1 MENAVDWRMLARMG
15 LGMIDAFCDSYAR
28 VTDRILLDFDDTV
41 DLAHGGQQFSLFNT
55 HAGDTCLQPIL
66 IFEAGTGK
74 PVAAILRPGKRP
86 SGEEAAKVIGH
97 VIRRIRS
104 N

>member
-1 MENAVDWRMLARMG
+1 MQATPV
-15 LGMIDAFCDSYAR
+15 F
-28 VTDRILLDFDDTV
+28 
-41 DLAHGGQQFSLFNT
+41 
-55 HAGDTCLQPIL
+55 QPIL

-74 PVAAILRPGKRP
+74 PVAASLRPGKRP

-104 N
+104 NWPRVEIMLRGDGRYGTPLVMDTL